1 MSFPNNFIRSGKY
14 NAKKVEIQ
22 GVKFDSEREAK
33 RWMFLLDCQRKGL
46 ISELKRQVRFTLLP
60 DEYTDVSKQLKTKVK
75 IEKKR
80 TFVGVY
86 YLADFVYWHVA
97 KGRLIV
103 EDIKISP
110 KMVPR
115 DYILKEKMMH
125 SIRHIDIRRVYK
137 PTEPI

>member
-1 MSFPNNFIRSGKY
+1 MPFPNNFVRSGKY

-60 DEYTDVSKQLKTKVK
+60 DEYTHVPKQLKTKVK

-97 KGRLIV
+97 KGRHIV